1 MVTGGTAA
9 ALPPGVRFL
18 LKPFR
23 PGQLLEAVRSLSR
36 PAPAAV
42 PDGVATA
49 ADVPRPRAAPAGPPA
64 LRLLETT
71 RQLRACERDELADY
85 LHQGP
90 IQDIAAATLALHRLR
105 AAAQPELAGQVSEI
119 GGLLDRAAR
128 SLRQLMDGQW
138 PSLADQGP
146 SLRAEDRLTGALRER
161 TGWLLTAPMT
171 VEVSESPAGLGA
183 AEVPRVV
190 DVAELMLFAMTG
202 GNLPVEASA
211 TVAVE
216 YRQVTVGLSI
226 AGPAAGDA
234 GAALTEL
241 AAALGARVR
250 TEFSPGCWRAVIDVP
265 RVLSRE
271 GLPGARTGA
280 Q

>member
-1 MVTGGTAA
+1 
-9 ALPPGVRFL
+9 
-18 LKPFR
+18 
-23 PGQLLEAVRSLSR
+23 
-36 PAPAAV
+36 
-42 PDGVATA
+42 
-49 ADVPRPRAAPAGPPA
+49 
-64 LRLLETT
+64 
-71 RQLRACERDELADY
+71 LADY

-90 IQDIAAATLALHRLR
+90 SQDIAAATLALHRLR